1 MHFVVTAI
9 DHTDEGAL
17 ARRMANREAHLAGV
31 RQLIANQ
38 QFLSGGAILDDSGK
52 MIGSTLHVDF
62 PDRVTLEACLQRDP
76 YVTGRVWESVE
87 IRPARFVAV

>member
-1 MHFVVTAI
+1 MLDANSN
-9 DHTDEGAL
+9 
-17 ARRMANREAHLAGV
+17 RRRFERLSLPAAYTPVLV
-31 RQLIANQ
+31 SQLIANQ

-62 PDRVTLEACLQRDP
+62 PDRVTLEACMQRDP